1 LRLFVATCMKLRIIT
16 TGGTI
21 DKAYFDA
28 SSSYQ
33 VDAPQIVQVLN
44 EANVTVEYV
53 IEQALRK
60 DSLDMTA
67 EDRENIRQRVVA
79 APEAHIVIT
88 HGTDTMTDTAACLT
102 DLPGKVIVLTG
113 AMAPAKFQV
122 SDAVFN
128 IGCAMAAVQLAPP
141 GVYITMNGQIFP
153 AASVRKNREKGR
165 FEMIQTS
172 SDAV

>member
-1 LRLFVATCMKLRIIT
+1 MKLRIIT

-44 EANVTVEYV
+44 EANVTLEYV
-53 IEQALRK
+53 VEQALRK

-67 EDRENIRQRVVA
+67 EDRADVRRRVQA
-79 APEAHIVIT
+79 SEETHIVIT
-88 HGTDTMTDTAACLT
+88 HGTDTMTDTAECLA
-102 DLPGKVIVLTG
+102 DIPGKVIVLTG
-113 AMAPAKFQV
+113 AMAPAKFRA

-128 IGCAMAAVQLAPP
+128 IGCAIAAVQLAPP

-165 FEMIQTS
+165 FEPVDAPS
-172 SDAV
+172 SSHPA